1 MRLWNK
7 KIIQSY
13 SVVQLVIQRS
23 WLMQSMK
30 YCQKIISETKKQE
43 DFSVWNGWVWWK

>member
-1 MRLWNK
+1 MNK

-30 YCQKIISETKKQE
+30 HCQKISDYFGENDQKHPPSDLLYIG
-43 DFSVWNGWVWWK
+43 F